1 MAESRELSFRR
12 DEDQAL
18 EVCLAGSWTKAE
30 GLPPIDELRRAI
42 ELPALASRLRFDGH
56 GIARWDSVLV
66 AVVDRLVELARER
79 SVPVALDGLP
89 PGVARLVALADAVP
103 ERAGAAATAG
113 RPGLTARIGTAV
125 LGLWDDVVGF
135 VPFIGGAVLAV
146 GALARGRARMRATD
160 FFLAVQDCG
169 ASALGIVSLIS
180 LLVGLILAFVGAVQ
194 LQQFGATIYV
204 ADLVGIAMTRE
215 MGAMMTGIIMAGR
228 TGASFA
234 AQIGNMKV
242 TEEIDALRTFG
253 IAPMEFLVLP
263 RMAALFLMMPL
274 LTLYS
279 DFVGM
284 AGGMLVSVGMLGLT
298 PEQYV
303 KHTMDAVSMTNF
315 VIGIMKGSVFGVL
328 VAMAGCLRGMQCGN
342 DSAAVGKA
350 TTSAVVTSIVLIIV
364 TDAIFTVMCNILG
377 L

>member
-1 MAESRELSFRR
+1 MAEPRELSFRR
-12 DEDQAL
+12 DEAQAL
-18 EVCLAGSWTKAE
+18 EVRLAGSWTKSE
-30 GLPPIDELRRAI
+30 GLPSVDELRRAI
-42 ELPALASRLRFDGH
+42 ELPAPASRLAFDARGVL
-56 GIARWDSVLV
+56 RWDSALV

-89 PGVARLVALADAVP
+89 AGVVRLVALADAVP
-103 ERAGAAATAG
+103 ERAGAAAPV
-113 RPGLTARIGTAV
+113 RSPGVVDRIGGAA
-125 LGLWDDVVGF
+125 LALWDDVAEF
-135 VPFIGGAVLAV
+135 VPFIGDSVLAV
-146 GALARGRARMRATD
+146 SALATGRARMRATD

-194 LQQFGATIYV
+194 LQQFGATVYV

-253 IAPMEFLVLP
+253 ISPMEFLVLP

-284 AGGMLVSVGMLGLT
+284 AGGMIVGVGMLDLT

-315 VIGIMKGSVFGVL
+315 SIGVVKGSAFGVL

-350 TTSAVVTSIVLIIV
+350 TTSAVVTGIVLIIV
-364 TDAIFTVMCNILG
+364 TDAVFTVMCNVLG
-377 L
+377 V

>member
-1 MAESRELSFRR
+1 MTEPHELSFRR
-12 DEDQAL
+12 DEGQAL
-18 EVCLAGSWTKAE
+18 EVRLAGSWTKAE
-30 GLPPIDELRRAI
+30 GLPAVDELRRAI
-42 ELPALASRLRFDGH
+42 DLPAPPTRVAFDARGVL
-56 GIARWDSVLV
+56 RWDSALV
-66 AVVDRLVELARER
+66 AVVDRLVELARAR
-79 SVPVALDGLP
+79 GVPIALDGLP
-89 PGVARLVALADAVP
+89 AGVVRLVALADAVP
-103 ERAGAAATAG
+103 ERAGAAAAG
-113 RPGLTARIGTAV
+113 RSPGLAARLGEVV
-125 LGLWDDVVGF
+125 LALWDDVVGF
-135 VPFIGGAVLAV
+135 VPFIGDSVLAV
-146 GALARGRARMRATD
+146 TALLTGRARMRVTD
-160 FFLAVQDCG
+160 FFLAMQDCG

-253 IAPMEFLVLP
+253 ISPMEFLVLP

-284 AGGMLVSVGMLGLT
+284 AGGMIVGVGMLDLT

-315 VIGIMKGSVFGVL
+315 SIGVVKGSVFGVL
-328 VAMAGCLRGMQCGN
+328 VALAGCLRGMQCGN
-342 DSAAVGKA
+342 DSAAVGRA

-364 TDAIFTVMCNILG
+364 TDAVFTVICNVLG

>member
-1 MAESRELSFRR
+1 MAEPRELSFRR
-12 DEDQAL
+12 DEAQAL
-18 EVCLAGSWTKAE
+18 EVRLAGSWTKSE
-30 GLPPIDELRRAI
+30 GLPSVDELRRAI
-42 ELPALASRLRFDGH
+42 ELPAPASRLAFDSRGVL
-56 GIARWDSVLV
+56 RWDSALV

-89 PGVARLVALADAVP
+89 AGVVRLVALADAVP
-103 ERAGAAATAG
+103 ERAGAAAPV
-113 RPGLTARIGTAV
+113 RSPGVVARIGGAA
-125 LGLWDDVVGF
+125 LALWDDVAEF
-135 VPFIGGAVLAV
+135 VPFIGDSVLAV
-146 GALARGRARMRATD
+146 SALATGRARMRTTD

-194 LQQFGATIYV
+194 LQQFGATVYV

-253 IAPMEFLVLP
+253 ISPMEFLVLP

-284 AGGMLVSVGMLGLT
+284 AGGMIVGVGMLDLT

-315 VIGIMKGSVFGVL
+315 SIGVVKGSAFGVL

-350 TTSAVVTSIVLIIV
+350 TTSAVVTGIVLIIV
-364 TDAIFTVMCNILG
+364 TDAVFTVMCNVLG
-377 L
+377 V